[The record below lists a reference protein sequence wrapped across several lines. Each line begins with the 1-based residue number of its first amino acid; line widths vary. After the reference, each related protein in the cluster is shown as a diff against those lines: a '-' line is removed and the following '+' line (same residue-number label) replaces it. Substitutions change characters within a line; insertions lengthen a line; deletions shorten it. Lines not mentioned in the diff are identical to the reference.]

1 MDSHSRITARR
12 TGRVVRYRL
21 PAAFAAAAAAGIGVV
36 ALTGPATPSVTAAPD
51 PCAASSV
58 ARTVAAVATNT
69 GNYLEAKPET
79 NQALTTIAQ
88 QQGGP
93 QSVIALKTYFDANPD
108 VAGDMQRLQQP
119 LANLSARCKL
129 PVSVPQLLGLMQA
142 AQQSPVLPATGE
154 RPEASPSSEV
164 TSSR

>member
-1 MDSHSRITARR
+1 MDSQSRITARTTR
-12 TGRVVRYRL
+12 RAGRFRL

-36 ALTGPATPSVTAAPD
+36 VLTGPATPSVTAAPD

-93 QSVIALKTYFDANPD
+93 QSVLALKTYFDANPD

-119 LANLSARCKL
+119 LASLSARCKL

-142 AQQSPVLPATGE
+142 AQQSPALPAVS
-154 RPEASPSSEV
+154 EAAAGATSPGA